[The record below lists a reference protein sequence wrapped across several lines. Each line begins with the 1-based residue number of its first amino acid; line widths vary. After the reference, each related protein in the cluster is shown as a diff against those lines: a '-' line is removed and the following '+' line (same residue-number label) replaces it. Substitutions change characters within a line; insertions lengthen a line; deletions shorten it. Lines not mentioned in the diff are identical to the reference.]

1 MLRGGADAAI
11 CRTSRDG
18 LASELPT
25 PVVSGT
31 RFSFLISLPLLFERQ
46 LHFGFDK

>member
-1 MLRGGADAAI
+1 MLRGGAEAAI
-11 CRTSRDG
+11 SRDG
-18 LASELPT
+18 LTSELPT

-46 LHFGFDK
+46 LHFGFEK